1 MMNRN
6 PKTWGPDAH
15 KFLPERWL
23 KEGKFV
29 ERSEKE
35 YPVFNLKPRGCLGRR
50 MAEFEAGVL
59 VVGVLPK
66 LRFEVV
72 DEERKFVQTG
82 PVLFLKGGLRVK
94 VLKREE

>member
-1 MMNRN
+1 MMGRN
-6 PKTWGPDAH
+6 PHTWGPDVE

-29 ERSEKE
+29 EKNEKD
-35 YPVFNLKPRGCLGRR
+35 YPVFNIKPRGCLGRR
-50 MAEFEAGVL
+50 MAEFEAGML

-66 LRFEVV
+66 LKFEVV
-72 DEERKFVQTG
+72 DEERKFQTNAI
-82 PVLFLKGGLRVK
+82 LFLKGGMRVK